1 MENKFIN
8 KIDSNYSNKP
18 ATKIRWR
25 KSLDFIGDK
34 TSFKSALDIGD
45 RSGLTEMME
54 SMYQVKF
61 DNTTGNL
68 DYNTIDGNYDL
79 VTSFEV
85 LEHLFNPLFHLQQV
99 KKILSKEGKLV
110 LSTPLSK
117 PRFLWSKEHFHEM
130 SLASIEA
137 LFDVAGFKVVRKDF
151 FRVHPLTFYF
161 KGVRPLLRLLFDKI
175 QIYEL
180 EHLDE

>member
-68 DYNTIDGNYDL
+68 DYNTLDGNYDL
-79 VTSFEV
+79 VTSC
-85 LEHLFNPLFHLQQV
+85 
-99 KKILSKEGKLV
+99 
-110 LSTPLSK
+110 
-117 PRFLWSKEHFHEM
+117 
-130 SLASIEA
+130 
-137 LFDVAGFKVVRKDF
+137 
-151 FRVHPLTFYF
+151 
-161 KGVRPLLRLLFDKI
+161 LLYTSDAA
-175 QIYEL
+175 
-180 EHLDE
+180 DE